1 MRSRS
6 LPQLR
11 ADALAAKLDLGHD
24 VGICHACLTFVS
36 FALDDG
42 DPARIA
48 RETRRV
54 TANLWEEGLAELA
67 LAAVRRACSLGVAD
81 ARAALAEL
89 ERNAGKSSVAR
100 SIVRRLAEE
109 LLHRMRT
116 EMRIEA
122 LARDRLQLAPPEL
135 N

>member
-6 LPQLR
+6 FPQLR
-11 ADALAAKLDLGHD
+11 ADTLAAKLDLGPD
-24 VGICHACLTFVS
+24 VGICQACLSFVS
-36 FALDDG
+36 FALGDG
-42 DPARIA
+42 DPHGLRARQGA
-48 RETRRV
+48 LRR
-54 TANLWEEGLAELA
+54 TLA

-81 ARAALAEL
+81 AYAALVEL

-109 LLHRMRT
+109 LLRHTRT
-116 EMRIEA
+116 EMRLEA
-122 LARDRLQLAPPEL
+122 LTRDRLRLAPPEL